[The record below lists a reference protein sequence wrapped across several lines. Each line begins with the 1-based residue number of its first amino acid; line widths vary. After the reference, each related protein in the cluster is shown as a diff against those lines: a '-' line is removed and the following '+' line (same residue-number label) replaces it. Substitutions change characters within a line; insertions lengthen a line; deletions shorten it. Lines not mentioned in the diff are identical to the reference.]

1 MDVKNYNRNR
11 KKPVRK
17 KGLRI
22 VAFLLLF
29 IGVVLAVFRY
39 YKFMSKSIYE
49 ESVSHL
55 TEVLHQSDQ
64 MLRELT
70 NKNLTYLHIWGENLQ
85 NISGEDE
92 IRDYIKK
99 AQEDAGFLE
108 FFFLSSDGDYKMA
121 TGETGYLGLQENIE
135 EDIRQGNDV
144 IANAA
149 VPGKSQL
156 LVFATPKAHG
166 IYQGFEYDAIAIA
179 YENSDIVD
187 VLDISA
193 FDGNAQSFIIHP
205 DGRVVIDHSSELWGN
220 VYNFFGFLSR
230 HSDMSEKEIN
240 VLLEKFKAGRTD
252 AMLLNLDGRNYYL
265 VYEKSDIQDWMF
277 LGLVQAD
284 IVNASMNNLQFTTML
299 LVGAVVLCIAA
310 FFISLIIQKNRKNL
324 RRKDV
329 EIRYRDELFQKL
341 SMNVDDVFLMLDAQT
356 YQTDY
361 VSPNAEKL
369 LGITVEQIRKDI
381 RVLRKLHPADSEDS
395 QKNHLKEIPVH
406 EQQEWD
412 CEFIHRKTGERR
424 WFHNIAMGSEVN
436 GEKKYILVMSDRTSD
451 RKMNQALSEAVH
463 AAETANRAKSIFLSN
478 MSHDI
483 RTPMNAIIG
492 FTTLAAS
499 NIDDKKRVQD
509 YLGKILSSSKHLLSL
524 INDILDMSRIES
536 GKIHLEETEVCLS
549 DVLHDLKT
557 IISGQ
562 IHAKQLELYMDAMD
576 VTNEDVYCDK
586 LRLNQILLNLLSN
599 AVKFTPA
606 GVSDSTREK

>member
-99 AQEDAGFLE
+99 AQEDAGFLD
-108 FFFLSSDGDYKMA
+108 FFFLSADGNYKMA

-156 LVFATPKAHG
+156 LVFATAKAHG

-220 VYNFFGFLSR
+220 VYNFFHPDSATS
-230 HSDMSEKEIN
+230 H
-240 VLLEKFKAGRTD
+240 
-252 AMLLNLDGRNYYL
+252 
-265 VYEKSDIQDWMF
+265 Q
-277 LGLVQAD
+277 
-284 IVNASMNNLQFTTML
+284 
-299 LVGAVVLCIAA
+299 
-310 FFISLIIQKNRKNL
+310 
-324 RRKDV
+324 
-329 EIRYRDELFQKL
+329 
-341 SMNVDDVFLMLDAQT
+341 
-356 YQTDY
+356 Y
-361 VSPNAEKL
+361 VPL
-369 LGITVEQIRKDI
+369 
-381 RVLRKLHPADSEDS
+381 
-395 QKNHLKEIPVH
+395 
-406 EQQEWD
+406 
-412 CEFIHRKTGERR
+412 
-424 WFHNIAMGSEVN
+424 
-436 GEKKYILVMSDRTSD
+436 
-451 RKMNQALSEAVH
+451 
-463 AAETANRAKSIFLSN
+463 
-478 MSHDI
+478 
-483 RTPMNAIIG
+483 
-492 FTTLAAS
+492 
-499 NIDDKKRVQD
+499 
-509 YLGKILSSSKHLLSL
+509 
-524 INDILDMSRIES
+524 
-536 GKIHLEETEVCLS
+536 
-549 DVLHDLKT
+549 
-557 IISGQ
+557 
-562 IHAKQLELYMDAMD
+562 
-576 VTNEDVYCDK
+576 
-586 LRLNQILLNLLSN
+586 
-599 AVKFTPA
+599 
-606 GVSDSTREK
+606 